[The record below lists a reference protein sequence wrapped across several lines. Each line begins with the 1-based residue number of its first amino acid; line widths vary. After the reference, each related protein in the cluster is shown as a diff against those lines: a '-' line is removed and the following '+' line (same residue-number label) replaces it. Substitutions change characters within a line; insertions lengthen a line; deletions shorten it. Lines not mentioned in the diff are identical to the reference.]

1 MLSLQPDAY
10 TPATVLYQ
18 AFQTFACEGNEWRM
32 TQRVFNKKLAERGFT
47 KVCRDSKA
55 GFRGIAL
62 TAEMPRVFEP
72 MPLAV

>member
-47 KVCRDSKA
+47 KVRRDSKA